1 MIGIRLNDLE
11 NRHSVLLYE
20 LKYGTSSSFYLKQGE
35 HILPERLS
43 LKNYSGISSG
53 SNATREI
60 KGTYKKNESGLY
72 YAMNNRN
79 IHTRIISVNKFQG
92 IYGHGEI
99 DRRFRIYDLLIFESD
114 NNCRTNF
121 TIHHFRGLAFPEYQ
135 ESAFSYVSN
144 YIKSKSQLS

>member
-43 LKNYSGISSG
+43 LKNYSGISS
-53 SNATREI
+53 
-60 KGTYKKNESGLY
+60 
-72 YAMNNRN
+72 N

-114 NNCRTNF
+114 NNCSTNF